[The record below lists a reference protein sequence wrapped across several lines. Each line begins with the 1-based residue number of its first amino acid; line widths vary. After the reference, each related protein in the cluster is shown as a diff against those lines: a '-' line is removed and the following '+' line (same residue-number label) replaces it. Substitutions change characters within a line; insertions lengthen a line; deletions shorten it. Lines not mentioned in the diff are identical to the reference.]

1 MNWEVLIMKSRKSC
15 YDPAVSHMTV
25 KRFGL
30 IGLLYT
36 IGLVLITIGTVNGTG
51 NHFYSS
57 AVVDLRDLCTPI
69 PVCNLAYAA
78 VLAQLLL
85 GDLYTPRLSYALRS
99 LPITMGGWFGTQVIL
114 GIVSVLPGI
123 LISGGILAL
132 QFTAYKT
139 AILIYMATILLS
151 FLFFYGAALLSGV
164 CAGNRIGMLLIYCII
179 NFIGLFY
186 GWAVMQIF
194 SPLIFGLYLPNYAVQ
209 FVPISSM
216 IRHNAYDVQYATLP
230 NDIQRN
236 SAVYF
241 GSQEISSIHYSSQ
254 YLWTL
259 VGFALLGCILI
270 GLCVVLLRRRKPE
283 SAGDLLA
290 FRQLS
295 PVMLVIC
302 SLCTGVLMHII
313 SDTLGWE
320 MKLPMLFLG
329 IILGYY
335 AALMLLKRQT
345 SVFTKKALLPL
356 VLILAVAFGGITATG
371 LNLWGT
377 VYRVPDA
384 DKVEK
389 VEIRLM
395 ASYVTNGSLISS
407 DAEDIALAIRLQQ
420 EALDDHRQIERARP
434 LLTRIYGSESNPVE
448 LRESTTSSTG
458 EISICYTLKNGH
470 EINRMY
476 PVRSSY
482 AAVASMKPIF
492 STPEYVF
499 DTNLLGENLMFD
511 RAHLLDTVQRVSIRS
526 LLTSGELYVNDIL
539 LKDED
544 IPGLIDAIQQDCK
557 DGTMAQNYL
566 FHYNQG
572 LYYQINLYY
581 PHPSGEFTD
590 YDILYVFED
599 SENTLRYL
607 ADHGYNAPAQE

>member
-1 MNWEVLIMKSRKSC
+1 MKSKKSC
-15 YDPAVSHMTV
+15 YDAAISHMTV

-36 IGLVLITIGTVNGTG
+36 IGLVLITIGTVNDGA
-51 NHFYSS
+51 NHLYSS
-57 AVVDLRDLCTPI
+57 AAANLRDLCTAL

-78 VLAQLLL
+78 VLVQLLL

-132 QFTAYKT
+132 QFTAYKAT
-139 AILIYMATILLS
+139 ILVFMATALLS

-194 SPLIFGLYLPNYAVQ
+194 SPLVFGMYLPNYTVK
-209 FVPISSM
+209 FVPFTSM
-216 IRHNAYDVQYATLP
+216 LQHDAFNLQYSRLP
-230 NDIQRN
+230 DDIQHN
-236 SAVYF
+236 SAAYF
-241 GSQEISSIHYSSQ
+241 GSQEISCISYSSE

-259 VGFALLGCILI
+259 AGFAVAGCILI
-270 GLCVVLLRRRKPE
+270 GLCMVLLRRRKPE

-295 PVMLVIC
+295 PVLLVIC

-345 SVFTKKALLPL
+345 NVFTKKALVPL
-356 VLILAVAFGGITATG
+356 MLILAVAFGGITATG

-377 VYRVPDA
+377 VYRVPEA
-384 DKVEK
+384 EKVEK

-395 ASYVTNGSLISS
+395 GSYSSQDSLVSS
-407 DAEDIALAIRLQQ
+407 NAEDIALAIRLQQ

-448 LRESTTSSTG
+448 LTESTTDSTG
-458 EISICYTLKNGH
+458 EIAICYTLKNGH

-482 AAVASMKPIF
+482 AAVASLKTIF
-492 STPEYVF
+492 SAPEYVF
-499 DTNLLGENLMFD
+499 DANLLGENLTFD
-511 RAHLLDTVQRVSIRS
+511 RAHLLATVQRVGIRNYR
-526 LLTSGELYVNDIL
+526 TSAELFASDIL

-544 IPGLIDAIQQDCK
+544 IPGLIDAILQDCEE
-557 DGTMAQNYL
+557 GTMAQNYL
-566 FHYNQG
+566 FHCNEG
-572 LYYQINLYY
+572 IDYQISLYY
-581 PHPSGEFTD
+581 PHPGGTFTD
-590 YDILYVFED
+590 YSIAYVFEGC
-599 SENTLRYL
+599 ENTLRYL
-607 ADHGYNAPAQE
+607 SDRVSHESPEEN

>member
-1 MNWEVLIMKSRKSC
+1 MKSKKSC
-15 YDPAVSHMTV
+15 YDPAVSHITV

-36 IGLVLITIGTVNGTG
+36 IGLVLITIGTVNGTS
-51 NHFYSS
+51 NHLHSS
-57 AVVDLRDLCTPI
+57 AVVDLRGLCTALPL
-69 PVCNLAYAA
+69 CNLAYAA

-99 LPITMGGWFGTQVIL
+99 LPIPMGGWFGTQVIL

-132 QFTAYKT
+132 QFTAYKE
-139 AILIYMATILLS
+139 AILVFMASALLS

-194 SPLIFGLYLPNYAVQ
+194 SPLIFGMYLPNYTVK
-209 FVPISSM
+209 FVPFTSM
-216 IRHNAYDVQYATLP
+216 LRHNAYDVQYAALP

-236 SAVYF
+236 SAFYF
-241 GSQEISSIHYSSQ
+241 GSQEISSVSYSSQ

-259 VGFALLGCILI
+259 VGFALLGCVLI

-295 PVMLVIC
+295 PVLLVIC

-320 MKLPMLFLG
+320 MKLPMLFFG

-345 SVFTKKALLPL
+345 NVFTGKALLPL
-356 VLILAVAFGGITATG
+356 LLILAVAFGGITATG

-389 VEIRLM
+389 AEIRLM
-395 ASYVTNGSLISS
+395 GSYSSQDSLAFS
-407 DAEDIALAIRLQQ
+407 DAEGIALAIRLQQ
-420 EALDDHRQIERARP
+420 EALDDHRQIERSRP

-448 LRESTTSSTG
+448 MTESTDDSTG
-458 EISICYTLKNGH
+458 EIAICYTLKNGRK
-470 EINRMY
+470 INRMY

-482 AAVASMKPIF
+482 AAVASLKSIF
-492 STPEYVF
+492 SAPEYVF
-499 DTNLLGENLMFD
+499 DVNLLGENLTFD
-511 RAHLLDTVQRVSIRS
+511 RAHLLDTVQRVSIGDY
-526 LLTSGELYVNDIL
+526 LTSGELYINDIL

-544 IPGLIDAIQQDCK
+544 IPGLIDAILQDCEE
-557 DGTMAQNYL
+557 GTMAQNYL
-566 FHYNQG
+566 FHHNQG
-572 LYYQINLYY
+572 LYYQINFYY
-581 PHPSGEFTD
+581 PHLSGKFTD
-590 YDILYVFED
+590 YGFLYVFEG
-599 SENTLRYL
+599 SENTIRYL
-607 ADHGYNAPAQE
+607 SDHGADESPEGN